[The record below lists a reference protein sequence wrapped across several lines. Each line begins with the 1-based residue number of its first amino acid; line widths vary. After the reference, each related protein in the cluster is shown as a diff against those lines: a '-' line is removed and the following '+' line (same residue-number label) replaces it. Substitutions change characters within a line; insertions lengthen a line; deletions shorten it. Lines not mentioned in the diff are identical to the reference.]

1 MDGNV
6 NAVTTATPFT
16 KGIIV
21 VEIEKVLDA
30 CSSQVLAKPDFALY
44 VSPKTAFL
52 YQQHLGSEGFSNDYQ
67 ANEKPSNIYGYPI
80 YACPGMPDNQIVATY
95 ESNLVF
101 GSNIQTNLT
110 EVRTI
115 DMSPIDGSDN
125 VRFIMRYAAGVQVG
139 VGADIYWGKA

>member
-1 MDGNV
+1 
-6 NAVTTATPFT
+6 
-16 KGIIV
+16 
-21 VEIEKVLDA
+21 
-30 CSSQVLAKPDFALY
+30 
-44 VSPKTAFL
+44 
-52 YQQHLGSEGFSNDYQ
+52 
-67 ANEKPSNIYGYPI
+67 
-80 YACPGMPDNQIVATY
+80 MPDNQIVATY

-101 GSNIQTNLT
+101 GSNILTNMT